1 MITNNN
7 LTREQSIKIAES
19 TFNWCLTK
27 FGNPLKTAGPR
38 LNVSFDKRIKR
49 YYGHYH
55 NRVISVFP
63 NVCGNERIIILTVI
77 HEFRHFLQMPK
88 LSNISQYYKLCK
100 KYDYEN
106 HPLEVDAINF
116 QNEHYSSCRRSLK
129 RKGVL

>member
-88 LSNISQYYKLCK
+88 LSNISQYYKLCE

-116 QNEHYSSCRRSLK
+116 QNKNYLSCRRSLK